1 MGGQK
6 GGLWVWSSVSGDD
19 FGLWKFL
26 STFFCQKLKGGEGK
40 RWIVGL
46 CDFSISLFLFI
57 FRFFIIPEK
66 NSGTAAFS
74 FCYPLRNQKRGDII
88 TSCFSPLSSDDRLSV
103 DCEEMKALSK
113 LFFHENTMREVM
125 IVMFGRAYFPSD
137 QIFIK
142 TPCSR

>member
-66 NSGTAAFS
+66 NSGKGIARRAGRQFDFYISPKDLQRTAAFS
-74 FCYPLRNQKRGDII
+74 FCYPLRNEKRGETDRQREEEALDPYGLLLLLLLLHG
-88 TSCFSPLSSDDRLSV
+88 FLLSLIR
-103 DCEEMKALSK
+103 
-113 LFFHENTMREVM
+113 R
-125 IVMFGRAYFPSD
+125 
-137 QIFIK
+137 
-142 TPCSR
+142 